1 MSSSTSSEPT
11 PSPGLLG
18 ELYQGRVRWDLVRPF
33 PTHDPEDRA
42 VGDRVLADLTALLR
56 AHVDPE
62 EVDRTGRLPE
72 GLADRLGRAGF
83 LSLTMGPE
91 LGGLDLSPMNSLR
104 VVEAAASWSTPVA
117 WMLAISNGFGSGA
130 YLPLLP
136 EGPLRDLITEKVA
149 AGTLSGSADTEV
161 SGAANERRATTA
173 VPVEDG
179 AAYRITG
186 EKVFIGNAPSA
197 GLVDV
202 AATVRVGDV
211 EQVRIFFV
219 PTDLPGVEVASTQEF
234 LGLKGSSVG
243 VLRFT
248 DVRVPAEYLLP
259 AAEDSWRD
267 EPALVRLAI
276 MARMLV
282 IASPSLAIA
291 KLCLTWQRDFVT
303 RREMDGR
310 ALGDYDEIQ
319 RIVAQ
324 SAADVF
330 AMESLVE
337 WGLLGDDLGAKVPE
351 FTAAKNLTSM
361 VCWRVVDRTL
371 SLLAGEGFET
381 AASKAR
387 RGAAPLPVERAFRDA
402 RGLRVA
408 GGVDFLLDY
417 WSALANVEATGGPA
431 SVPAPEDTALSGR
444 CTAHLRFV
452 ADEAVRLGELRGRLV
467 DRHGADLSERE
478 HELILMGR
486 VAGGLLSMTVTL
498 AHAAHLAERGDLGA
512 LDLADIACVDERD
525 RLAATWAELANDD
538 RPDYAA
544 MSKHLLHGDR
554 LNLLTN
560 DVVLGVGNA

>member
-1 MSSSTSSEPT
+1 M
-11 PSPGLLG
+11 
-18 ELYQGRVRWDLVRPF
+18 RWDLLRPF
-33 PTHDPEDRA
+33 PTHDPDDRA
-42 VGDRVLADLTALLR
+42 VGDRVIADLTAMLR
-56 AHVDPE
+56 EHVDPE
-62 EVDRTGRLPE
+62 EVDRTGNLPA
-72 GLADRLGRAGF
+72 GLTDRLRDGGF

-91 LGGLDLSPMNSLR
+91 LGGLNLSPMNSLR

-117 WMLAISNGFGSGA
+117 WMLAISNGFGAGA
-130 YLPLLP
+130 YLPLVP
-136 EGPLRDLITEKVA
+136 DGPLRDLITEKVT

-161 SGAANERRATTA
+161 SGAANEARATTA

-179 AAYRITG
+179 AAYEITG
-186 EKVFIGNAPSA
+186 EKVFIGNAPIA

-202 AATVRVGDV
+202 AATVHAGDV
-211 EQVRIFFV
+211 AQVRIFFV

-243 VLRFT
+243 VLRFNG
-248 DVRVPAEYLLP
+248 VRVPAEYLLP
-259 AAEDSWRD
+259 AQEDSWRD

-291 KLCLTWQRDFVT
+291 KLCLAWQRNFVN

-310 ALGDYDEIQ
+310 ALGDYDEVQ
-319 RIVAQ
+319 RILAQ

-361 VCWRVVDRTL
+361 VSWRVVDRTL

-387 RGAAPLPVERAFRDA
+387 RGAVPLPVERAFRDA
-402 RGLRVA
+402 RGMRVA

-417 WSALANVEATGGPA
+417 WSALGNLKVTGGTA
-431 SVPAPEDTALSGR
+431 VPVPEDAALSGR
-444 CTAHLRFV
+444 CAAHLRFLTG
-452 ADEAVRLGELRGRLV
+452 EAARLGELCTSLT
-467 DRHGADLSERE
+467 DRHGADLPERE
-478 HELILMGR
+478 HDLILMGR
-486 VAGGLLSMTVTL
+486 IAGGLLSMAVTL
-498 AHAAHLAERGDLGA
+498 ARAAHLADQGDLGA

-554 LNLLTN
+554 LNLLLN
-560 DVVLGVGNA
+560 DVVLGVDNV